1 MRSSMAYRP
10 TTTVEERRA
19 RQNADGSNRCA
30 AWLSTDDDR
39 LRPIVRVLDGVVQRR
54 RGRSPIAWPTPPPC
68 RDDLERWAVVADC
81 IREEPARSDA
91 VAAFRHVQ
99 VDDPAMVI
107 DGAVDVTP
115 HARRLHI
122 GLVDEPV
129 VTNGISVRV
138 SCVDQYRCEALH
150 PSEQRDVI
158 NLDNAF
164 GEEFFEIA
172 VSDSVAHV
180 PADTSIDHL
189 RREPEPCKRR

>member
-1 MRSSMAYRP
+1 MPVRTLVPPTDARLGFQPTMIGFDRFFAYWTVLFNAAGAAHRSL
-10 TTTVEERRA
+10 
-19 RQNADGSNRCA
+19 G
-30 AWLSTDDDR
+30 
-39 LRPIVRVLDGVVQRR
+39 QRR
-54 RGRSPIAWPTPPPC
+54 RLVG
-68 RDDLERWAVVADC
+68 DDLERWAVVADR

-107 DGAVDVTP
+107 DGAVDLVP

-129 VTNGISVRV
+129 VTDGISVRV

-158 NLDNAF
+158 NLDTAF

-172 VSDSVAHV
+172 V
-180 PADTSIDHL
+180 
-189 RREPEPCKRR
+189 